1 MQLDGSQRFVARV
14 ERTEASGVYYMGAY
28 VEGYLTRPG
37 REPEH
42 FTRSLS
48 ADISLGVH
56 IDRKMSGA
64 VMKWHGDDAFD
75 LVITPRD
82 RFGNI
87 VSPTSFV
94 KPTIEVGG
102 RDLNVHHEDLL
113 DGSHRLTVK
122 LPAEKEILQKRARP
136 VLRVAGQTLP
146 LEPRKE

>member
-1 MQLDGSQRFVARV
+1 
-14 ERTEASGVYYMGAY
+14 MGAY